1 MAVQCEC
8 SAGHGQGERL
18 FMDVLTPQVT
28 LLGGKGCMATASVL
42 TLACDQLI
50 SWQVCH
56 GVDCS

>member
-1 MAVQCEC
+1 
-8 SAGHGQGERL
+8 
-18 FMDVLTPQVT
+18 MDVLTPQVT